1 MHRDHAATYF
11 GRWQLLL
18 GDQLLKRI
26 NLATAT
32 HIGPEQFLGLVLEQ
46 ARPPI
51 RPRLQPYV
59 AAPATLCRS
68 ACNPM
73 WQRLQPYV
81 KEPATLCEQARPPI
95 RAGFFPNVAYLA
107 CCEAAHRLAGP

>member
-1 MHRDHAATYF
+1 MHRDHAASYF

-18 GDQLLKRI
+18 SDQLLKRI

-59 AAPATLCRS
+59 AAPATLCGS

-73 WQRLQPYV
+73 
-81 KEPATLCEQARPPI
+81 
-95 RAGFFPNVAYLA
+95 
-107 CCEAAHRLAGP
+107 